1 MNWGEEREKEGGT
14 RDPNVNF
21 IELRRVIVSKCSC
34 NCRAV
39 SSRDAN
45 YSRAAV
51 FTSGFAANENP
62 SGSPFPFDDSN
73 FPRGKHS
80 FFERVPETR

>member
-1 MNWGEEREKEGGT
+1 MNGVAERKKKEEKERKRVET
-14 RDPNVNF
+14 RDPNANF

-51 FTSGFAANENP
+51 FTSGFAAK
-62 SGSPFPFDDSN
+62 
-73 FPRGKHS
+73 R
-80 FFERVPETR
+80 